1 VPPPV
6 VPAPPGG
13 PSATKVAE
21 SCPLGR
27 GPDERFSQLGRIV
40 NISSLTVLGIT
51 DRTAYAA
58 AKSALVSFSRSW
70 ALELA
75 KTGITVNSVAPGPTE
90 TELFRADNPP
100 GSAGEQRYLAIV
112 PMGAA
117 SPMRSLPRLRFCSQ
131 TMQPSSPR
139 PSRDSVSAA

>member
-1 VPPPV
+1 
-6 VPAPPGG
+6 
-13 PSATKVAE
+13 
-21 SCPLGR
+21 
-27 GPDERFSQLGRIV
+27 LGRIV